1 MRKINTQDFHIATRT
16 TSREV
21 NRRIALTLIR
31 EHQPISRAELAR
43 KMDVPRPVVTMLV
56 NDLIGEDTVYQGATT
71 DIARG
76 RKPVMLHVRTQ
87 HRYVIAVD
95 VRFSRTYL
103 MLTDFSGT
111 QIEIES
117 FATLFEPARLISE
130 IARRIK
136 LLLKK
141 HDAREACEGIGLV
154 VPGVVNQQTGRVVY
168 SPQLGWREVE
178 LRRPLAAKTGLNV
191 LIENAP
197 MACALAQVWMG
208 RGETNNFVYV
218 TVSDGVGVGVVAGGE
233 LLRGHANTAGEFGHN
248 PLSFEGPPCLCGKI
262 GCWEA
267 YTSNI
272 ATVSRYL
279 KRDLSH
285 EDLRRAARE
294 TSFSIEDLIALAHAD
309 NAAAIAALRETGRY
323 LGLGLASVINAVNPA
338 RVFIGGEIT
347 AAWNLI
353 NEQMRAAV
361 KERTLTAAAGNT
373 PIIAERAI
381 PYPRLRG
388 ATALIAAPAYA
399 APRVA

>member
-1 MRKINTQDFHIATRT
+1 MRKINTHDFHVATRT

-56 NDLIGEDTVYQGATT
+56 NDLIAGDAVYQGATT

-87 HRYVIAVD
+87 HRYVVAVD
-95 VRFSRTYL
+95 VRFSQTYL
-103 MLTDFSGT
+103 MLTDFSGK

-117 FATLFEPARLISE
+117 FATLFTPAKLIDE
-130 IARRIK
+130 LARRIK
-136 LLLKK
+136 ALLKK
-141 HDAREACEGIGLV
+141 HHAHGACQGIGLV
-154 VPGVVNQQTGRVVY
+154 VPGVVNQTSGRVVY

-178 LRRPLAAKTGLNV
+178 VRRSLAAKTGLSV
-191 LIENAP
+191 SIENAP

-248 PLSFEGPPCLCGKI
+248 PLSFEGPPCLCGNV

-279 KRDLSH
+279 NRDLSH

-309 NAAAIAALRETGRY
+309 DAEAIAALRETGRY

-353 NEQMRAAV
+353 NEQVRAAV
-361 KERTLTAAAGNT
+361 KERTLTGAAGDT
-373 PIIAERAI
+373 PLIAERSI